1 MKKLEI
7 FSSVFENHDEETT
20 PGSLILMKR
29 VSTQSKYL
37 QGPTLWRKRHE
48 LECVRLQSWA
58 ARAQMQM

>member
-29 VSTQSKYL
+29 VSIQSKYL
-37 QGPTLWRKRHE
+37 RVPTLWRKWHE
-48 LECVRLQSWA
+48 LRSV
-58 ARAQMQM
+58 